1 MMYAA
6 QPCCQGLAGSWTDWF
21 QSITQGW
28 SQTGQ
33 QILLNQN
40 QPLVMETGAGGTK
53 VYQTGPGTPGAV
65 LPTQPSTPERV
76 VQSSFSGL
84 SLLILGGV
92 ALILLL
98 RTQGEGD

>member
-6 QPCCQGLAGSWTDWF
+6 KPCCQGLSGSWTDWF

-40 QPLVMETGAGGTK
+40 QPLSVEAGPGGTRI
-53 VYQTGPGTPGAV
+53 YQTGPGTPGAV
-65 LPTQPSTPERV
+65 LPSQPSTPERV
-76 VQSSFSGL
+76 IGSGVSGL
-84 SLLILGGV
+84 SILLLGGV
-92 ALILLL
+92 VLILLL
-98 RTQGEGD
+98 REGD